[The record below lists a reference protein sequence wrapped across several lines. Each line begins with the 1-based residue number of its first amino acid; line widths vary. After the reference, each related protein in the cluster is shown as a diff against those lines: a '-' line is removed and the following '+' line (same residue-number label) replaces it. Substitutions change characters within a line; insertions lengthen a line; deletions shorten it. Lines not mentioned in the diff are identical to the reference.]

1 MVYSAL
7 IISDF
12 FVAFDIL
19 SLMKLCFSNSPTGK
33 KKKRRKGKSVRIHI
47 KLITGVNAW
56 QGTKIED
63 DSYSEITLYFFLQD
77 NVLMYYLY

>member
-12 FVAFDIL
+12 FVVFNIL
-19 SLMKLCFSNSPTGK
+19 SLMSSAFPTVQQEK

-63 DSYSEITLYFFLQD
+63 DSYSEITLHFIFFRI
-77 NVLMYYLY
+77 MY